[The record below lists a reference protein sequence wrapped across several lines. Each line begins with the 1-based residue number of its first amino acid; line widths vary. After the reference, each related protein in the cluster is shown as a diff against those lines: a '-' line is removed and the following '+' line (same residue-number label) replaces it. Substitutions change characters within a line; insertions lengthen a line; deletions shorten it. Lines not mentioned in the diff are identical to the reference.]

1 MQRGKKFKKP
11 AYETDNSIETKTET
25 KANYC
30 ETVIEIKRW
39 FRDYAGLEAYNISD
53 SCPATLGV
61 SSKSS
66 YQILLCPLNC
76 LRFACK

>member
-1 MQRGKKFKKP
+1 MYIKIFFKKP
-11 AYETDNSIETKTET
+11 AYETENSIETKTET

-53 SCPATLGV
+53 SCPATLCLIQV
-61 SSKSS
+61 SVSVKYCS
-66 YQILLCPLNC
+66 
-76 LRFACK
+76 AH